1 MHPISFAAL
10 VVVAFSAMELVSYAT
25 HRWLMHG
32 PGMPWH
38 VSHHSPPTGRVEKN
52 DLFPLV
58 FSVVGVGLFVAAA
71 AGATVLWPI
80 ALGVTLY
87 GVAYLLVHEVAIH
100 RRVRCPVPGGRY
112 VRWLQQAHAGHHR
125 SGGEPYGMLLPL
137 GARRPDGRDD
147 PDDDSGLLDRRVVI
161 RRTRSRL

>member
-1 MHPISFAAL
+1 MHPLVFAAL

-38 VSHHSPPTGRVEKN
+38 VSHHTPPTGRVEKN

-58 FSVVGVGLFVAAA
+58 FSVVGVALFVAAA
-71 AGATVLWPI
+71 AGATFLWPI
-80 ALGVTLY
+80 AAGVTLY
-87 GVAYLLVHEVAIH
+87 GLAYLLVHEVAIH
-100 RRVRCPVPGGRY
+100 RRVGCPVPTGRY
-112 VRWLQQAHAGHHR
+112 VRWLQRAHAGHHR
-125 SGGEPYGMLLPL
+125 DGGEPYGMLLPL
-137 GARRPDGRDD
+137 GARRPEGRSAADE
-147 PDDDSGLLDRRVVI
+147 SELLVRRVAI